1 MPIFCFKGNQKINI
15 LIPKAK
21 AYNKNFFKI
30 IVSKS
35 KIIPKS
41 LKKKFKAKIE
51 VIYDFGA
58 CKYNAKI
65 WQNGDHKDHLEFTKG
80 KIQIIGVGGIDSADS
95 LLEKFENGA
104 NAVQLYSS
112 LVYNG
117 LSLIDKILF
126 DLIKII
132 KIRGYK
138 NISFINKNEKI

>member
-1 MPIFCFKGNQKINI
+1 MITLNQ
-15 LIPKAK
+15 
-21 AYNKNFFKI
+21 
-30 IVSKS
+30 
-35 KIIPKS
+35 
-41 LKKKFKAKIE
+41 
-51 VIYDFGA
+51 
-58 CKYNAKI
+58 
-65 WQNGDHKDHLEFTKG
+65 FTKG

-132 KIRGYK
+132 KSRGYK